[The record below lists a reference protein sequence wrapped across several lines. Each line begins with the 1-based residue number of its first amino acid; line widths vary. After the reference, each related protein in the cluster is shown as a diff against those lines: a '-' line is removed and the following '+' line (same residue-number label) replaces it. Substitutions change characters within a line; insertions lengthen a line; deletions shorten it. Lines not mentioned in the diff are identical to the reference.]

1 MLQLLTGISS
11 TRYWLVNF
19 LVDFVTYNIACF
31 AAFLPIYVGDP
42 NNLHGR
48 EYSIISR
55 YYFLFASFGWSFI
68 PTTYVISSSVE
79 TPTVA
84 YFALIVES
92 FITGTVTSIVL
103 FLFAKD
109 LVIKQAERGNYH
121 KLITKLEF
129 PMRMMPNFAVNR
141 GFGAIN
147 RELISQ
153 LICCNFPL
161 DLQRFL
167 CRHSRGEHVHIIFS
181 QNETEYWDRLAKSCP
196 NICEHSE
203 RHIAQSD
210 DCYFDR
216 LLPPQVISDNNWD
229 LIVMGITG
237 LVLLAV
243 TIFFDAK
250 FQSKTKSHE
259 LMSREELRLKRAQVH
274 LLDPTVIEE
283 RDRVEDLVQAMVHGE
298 EDGLLGLLVHKLG
311 KTYGDTNIINQLS
324 FTVQP
329 GEIFGV
335 LGLQQSGRSTVLGI
349 LAGDRELGRGNA
361 YIEGWGIRRNPK
373 QHRPLWRLVNA
384 RFSGLASRAL
394 GDCCCRIIE
403 SFYLCPSA
411 QYLKR
416 VGYCPEEDPLILK
429 LTGREMLNLIGRL
442 RGISGN
448 ALNKEV
454 QYVLHQVGLLRH
466 AKRLTMDYGS
476 GSRRKL
482 ALAMSLVGDPA
493 VVILDECTSGVDPIS
508 RGRLFRAITRIQ
520 MTSGMAVLFTSHW
533 QEPSWLDKEEACVH
547 ELVIQ

>member
-1 MLQLLTGISS
+1 
-11 TRYWLVNF
+11 
-19 LVDFVTYNIACF
+19 
-31 AAFLPIYVGDP
+31 
-42 NNLHGR
+42 
-48 EYSIISR
+48 
-55 YYFLFASFGWSFI
+55 
-68 PTTYVISSSVE
+68 
-79 TPTVA
+79 
-84 YFALIVES
+84 
-92 FITGTVTSIVL
+92 
-103 FLFAKD
+103 
-109 LVIKQAERGNYH
+109 
-121 KLITKLEF
+121 
-129 PMRMMPNFAVNR
+129 
-141 GFGAIN
+141 
-147 RELISQ
+147 
-153 LICCNFPL
+153 
-161 DLQRFL
+161 
-167 CRHSRGEHVHIIFS
+167 
-181 QNETEYWDRLAKSCP
+181 
-196 NICEHSE
+196 
-203 RHIAQSD
+203 
-210 DCYFDR
+210 CYFDR

-229 LIVMGITG
+229 LVVMGITG

-250 FQSKTKSHE
+250 FPSKTKSHE

-373 QHRPLWRLVNA
+373 Q
-384 RFSGLASRAL
+384 
-394 GDCCCRIIE
+394 
-403 SFYLCPSA
+403 
-411 QYLKR
+411 YLKR

-448 ALNKEV
+448 TLNKEV

-466 AKRLTMDYGS
+466 AKRLTMDFGS

-520 MTSGMAVLFTSHW
+520 MTSGMAVLFTSH
-533 QEPSWLDKEEACVH
+533 
-547 ELVIQ
+547 